1 VVNERRPVEPGTW
14 SASCFSNG
22 LPCPSVGSI
31 AFQEL
36 IYDTYRMSLTPLP
49 ITLRQLQYI
58 VAVADARSFNGAAK
72 RCGVSQP
79 SLSMQLAEAEQQL
92 GVALFERSRKHVLV
106 TAAGEALL
114 PRAKAILRE
123 VDELILGAEHAQDPM
138 NATLRIGII
147 PTLSP
152 YLLPAIA
159 PALHKRYGS
168 LRIVWAEEKTVTL
181 LDMLR
186 VGALDGALLAM
197 VPGIGDLEQALI
209 AEDPF
214 LLVAP
219 PHHALA
225 TKKGPV
231 RESELL
237 QQELL
242 LLGDGHCF
250 REHALEACS
259 TSKIREGEF
268 RATSLS
274 TLVQMVAAGD
284 GVTLIPEIAASTE
297 LARAQL
303 VSRRAARQQAYNRVG
318 VAASNSL
325 AARACRRCQG
335 CKRGLPA

>member
-1 VVNERRPVEPGTW
+1 
-14 SASCFSNG
+14 
-22 LPCPSVGSI
+22 
-31 AFQEL
+31 
-36 IYDTYRMSLTPLP
+36 MSLTPLP

-58 VAVADARSFNGAAK
+58 VAVADERSFHAAAK

-79 SLSMQLAEAEQQL
+79 SLSMQLAEAEQHL
-92 GVALFERSRKHVLV
+92 GVALFERSRKHVFI

-123 VDELILGAEHAQDPM
+123 IDELVLGAQHAQDPM

-159 PALHKRYGS
+159 PALHKRYGN
-168 LRIVWAEEKTVTL
+168 LRIAWAEEKTATL
-181 LDMLR
+181 LEKLQ

-197 VPGIGDLEQALI
+197 VPGIGDLEHAVI

-219 PHHALA
+219 PHHPLA

-231 RESELL
+231 RESELIE
-237 QQELL
+237 QQLL

-250 REHALEACS
+250 RQHALEACS

-274 TLVQMVAAGD
+274 TLVQMVAAGQ

-297 LARAQL
+297 LARARL
-303 VSRRAARQQAYNRVG
+303 VSRPLALRDSKRTIALVWRPRTALQPAL
-318 VAASNSL
+318 VAVAKVAKESYP
-325 AARACRRCQG
+325 R
-335 CKRGLPA
+335 KRK